1 MMLLII
7 FLVLTNTGVLP
18 NTSVLVNKVLVNK
31 VLVNKVLVN
40 NILSKEEV
48 FKEPRF
54 LKLIRY

>member
-31 VLVNKVLVN
+31 VLVNNLLIH
-40 NILSKEEV
+40 ILT
-48 FKEPRF
+48 
-54 LKLIRY
+54 I